1 MASLWMKVTKYL
13 EANSKT
19 WDAEE
24 NNIVLQNDGSGDYI
38 NTWNVSGLA
47 KPTAEQIASYETA
60 GNAAE
65 ALSGVLNT
73 RANEYPELKE
83 QLDLLYKDMAA
94 DKGDKTGEWFKAVK
108 KLKTITLKVRNKKW
122 H

>member
-1 MASLWMKVTKYL
+1 MASLWTKVTKYL

-47 KPTAEQIASYETA
+47 KPTDDQIASYETA
-60 GNAAE
+60 GNTAE
-65 ALSGVLNT
+65 TLQGVLSA
-73 RANEYPELKE
+73 RQLGYSKIGD
-83 QLDLLYKDMAA
+83 QLDKLWHDIDDEKLDKNGSWYKAI
-94 DKGDKTGEWFKAVK
+94 KAVK
-108 KLKTITLKVRNKKW
+108 DANPKG
-122 H
+122 